1 MIWVRRLFWA
11 ALGLAILVAGWT
23 LADRNADPIKV
34 DWYFDHAEANG
45 WWVLLC
51 AFAAGAAAASLFFM
65 FSLARSRLVAR
76 RYRKE
81 LAVLEAE
88 VHQLRNLPV
97 GEEDEAHAHDPTSN
111 EEA

>member
-11 ALGLAILVAGWT
+11 ALGLAILIGGWT

-45 WWVLLC
+45 WVVLLG
-51 AFAAGAAAASLFFM
+51 AFVAGIAIASIFFTL
-65 FSLARSRLVAR
+65 SLARSRLVAR

-81 LAVLEAE
+81 LGVLEAE
-88 VHQLRNLPV
+88 LHQLRNLPV
-97 GEEDEAHAHDPTSN
+97 GRTDRSDTLDD